1 MKKIMKLSSNIL
13 VLAFILVVSGCGSSE
28 NEIEKQENRRAASV
42 KVVKVKRGDIA
53 SYIFATGT
61 ISPIRE
67 ARIGPKVEGRIEKIF
82 VDVGD
87 SVTKGQPLIRLE
99 QSTYMSAKNEAS
111 ASLGMAQ
118 SRLKKA
124 RLDLKNVARNYKRL
138 SNLWAEKSVSE
149 QTYDKILTD
158 YNIAQAELNL
168 AEAQLKVATARAAIV
183 EENLKDTVTYAP
195 FSGFVVEK
203 LMQEGEVSNWVT
215 YLWYVLH
222 IVDISKIK
230 LECHIS
236 ETKLVFFQVGKDV
249 ELKVDSYPG
258 KIFSEKITVINPKID
273 PINRTF
279 LIEIEILNPDFK
291 LRGGMFC
298 RLKIVEQEKKGV
310 LQVPK
315 ESLLVKNEKHT
326 VFKIEAGKA
335 RAQIVQLGIS
345 DGDWVEVIEG
355 LNGTESIVIEGLY
368 ALTDGVSVEV
378 IQ

>member
-1 MKKIMKLSSNIL
+1 MVALRIL
-13 VLAFILVVSGCGSSE
+13 PAVLLFVSLMAYSCGPGE
-28 NEIEKQENRRAASV
+28 EKGTLTGEKRFASV

-82 VDVGD
+82 VDEGD
-87 SVTKGQPLIRLE
+87 RVKKGQPLIRLE
-99 QSTYMSAKNEAS
+99 QSTYLSAKNEAS
-111 ASLGMAQ
+111 ASLGIAR

-124 RLDLKNVARNYKRL
+124 RLDSENVAKDYKRL
-138 SNLWAEKSVSE
+138 SNLWAEKGISE
-149 QTYDKILTD
+149 QEYDKILTD
-158 YNIAQAELNL
+158 FNIAQAELNL
-168 AEAQLKVATARAAIV
+168 AEAQLKEAAARVAIA

-222 IVDISKIK
+222 IVDIGKVK
-230 LECHIS
+230 LKCYIS
-236 ETKLVFFQVGKDV
+236 ETKLVFLQVGKEV
-249 ELKVDSYPG
+249 ELEVDSYPG

-279 LIEIEILNPDFK
+279 LIKIEMLNPDFK
-291 LRGGMFC
+291 LMGGMFC
-298 RLKIVEQEKKGV
+298 RLKIAEQEKKGV

-315 ESLLVKNEKHT
+315 ESLLVKNGRHT

-368 ALTDGVSVEV
+368 ALTDGVPVEV

>member
-1 MKKIMKLSSNIL
+1 MKKIKKMLNIMTSAL
-13 VLAFILVVSGCGSSE
+13 ILIVSGCGSSE

-42 KVVKVKRGDIA
+42 KVVKVKKGDIS

-61 ISPIRE
+61 ITPIRE

-82 VDVGD
+82 VDEGD
-87 SVTKGQPLIRLE
+87 SVKKGQPLIKLE

-111 ASLGMAQ
+111 ASLGTAQ

-124 RLDLKNVARNYKRL
+124 GLDLENVARDFKRL
-138 SNLWAEKSVSE
+138 SNLWAEKGISE
-149 QTYDKILTD
+149 QKYDKILTD

-168 AEAQLKVATARAAIV
+168 AEAQLKEAAAGVAIS

-215 YLWYVLH
+215 YLWDVLH
-222 IVDISKIK
+222 IVDISKVKI
-230 LECHIS
+230 ECHIS
-236 ETKLVFFQVGKDV
+236 ETNLVFLQLGKEV
-249 ELKVDSYPG
+249 EFEVDSYPG

-279 LIEIEILNPDFK
+279 LIKIEIPNPDFK

-298 RLKIVEQEKKGV
+298 RLKIAEQEKKGV

-326 VFKIEAGKA
+326 VFKMEAGKA

-355 LNGTESIVIEGLY
+355 LKEGELIVTEGIY
-368 ALTDGVSVEV
+368 ALTDGIETEV